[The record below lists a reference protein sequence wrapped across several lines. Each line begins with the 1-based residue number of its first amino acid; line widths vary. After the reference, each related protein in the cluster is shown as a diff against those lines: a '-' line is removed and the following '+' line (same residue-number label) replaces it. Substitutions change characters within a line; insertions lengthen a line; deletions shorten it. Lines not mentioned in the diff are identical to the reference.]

1 MRQTGRKNTT
11 ACQSAA
17 LDVADIAL
25 IVFVFV
31 FQSACDESIHHV
43 LSKLCIYVDLNS
55 CSISVCFFVSMF
67 TNVNTRVCTRWNSMY
82 TYACAIM

>member
-1 MRQTGRKNTT
+1 MRQTGRKKTT

-55 CSISVCFFVSMF
+55 CPISVFFLLDA
-67 TNVNTRVCTRWNSMY
+67 CTQM
-82 TYACAIM
+82 